1 MRCCCFAPSSS
12 RNSTPITRL
21 ICNFSVLEPRH
32 RGSRGSQDRLR
43 STSDRAPDSFAAEVA
58 LFATVN
64 GTGVRSLDLVNTWR
78 KKTEIKVLPLHR
90 GMLFKAVGR
99 QWQVLWPPRELYQQ
113 QLAALAN
120 GAARDV
126 EQLAETLAVAGDS
139 TFKDNLEAAR
149 ESALPSD
156 APEEGVG
163 AWYEPDGVSP
173 LPTLD
178 DINNDIEE
186 EEPAAVIRSH
196 QRGSR
201 TSGRSQGSIVEFARV
216 SWRLARANHNL
227 SLIVYDREQHLITYG
242 DAKESVLRLAL
253 VGSPSHFC
261 VALAPHHGTAP
272 VPELAFPTAA
282 ACVSQ
287 AGEHGRQRWYRHL
300 ESHGQE
306 RSCVNTADV
315 RTVGCW

>member
-1 MRCCCFAPSSS
+1 MEALHAVLRPDGLLRLRTLIVSQFDADYWAGLQLLGAEAAPS
-12 RNSTPITRL
+12 RL
-21 ICNFSVLEPRH
+21 ARAVRIAYA
-32 RGSRGSQDRLR
+32 RLP
-43 STSDRAPDSFAAEVA
+43 DRAPDSFAAEVA

-99 QWQVLWPPRELYQQ
+99 QWQVLWPPRELYSE
-113 QLAALAN
+113 QLAALN

-201 TSGRSQGSIVEFARV
+201 TSGRSQGSIGR
-216 SWRLARANHNL
+216 
-227 SLIVYDREQHLITYG
+227 SLPASRGGSRGQITIC
-242 DAKESVLRLAL
+242 R
-253 VGSPSHFC
+253 
-261 VALAPHHGTAP
+261 
-272 VPELAFPTAA
+272 
-282 ACVSQ
+282 
-287 AGEHGRQRWYRHL
+287 
-300 ESHGQE
+300 
-306 RSCVNTADV
+306 
-315 RTVGCW
+315 